1 MEPGLSSSFVAIMM
15 YAFPI
20 LILLM
25 LGYMFWLAA
34 YRLRRDRLA
43 VARVGRRPRRLSGG
57 GRFRKARP

>member
-1 MEPGLSSSFVAIMM
+1 MM

-43 VARVGRRPRRLSGG
+43 AARLASRPKRPQRRRALS
-57 GRFRKARP
+57 

>member
-1 MEPGLSSSFVAIMM
+1 MM

-20 LILLM
+20 LIVLM

-43 VARVGRRPRRLSGG
+43 LARLARRPNRRQRRRALS
-57 GRFRKARP
+57 

>member
-1 MEPGLSSSFVAIMM
+1 MM

-43 VARVGRRPRRLSGG
+43 VARLERRPKRSQRRRALS
-57 GRFRKARP
+57 